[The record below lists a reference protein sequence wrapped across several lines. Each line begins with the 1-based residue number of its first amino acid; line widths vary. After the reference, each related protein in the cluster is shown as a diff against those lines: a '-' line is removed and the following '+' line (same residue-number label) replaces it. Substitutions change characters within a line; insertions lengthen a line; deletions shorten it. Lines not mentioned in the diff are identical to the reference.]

1 MGERANVLVKSG
13 NEQVCLHSHWDGE
26 DLIDTLR
33 HALRI
38 GKSRWGDFQY
48 LTRIIFC
55 QMIKDDVEGLTGYGI
70 SQNVHDANHP
80 SLIVDCDNQTV
91 TIEGKS
97 PVSFS
102 EFVA

>member
-1 MGERANVLVKSG
+1 MGERANIIVRSRD
-13 NEQVCLHSHWDGE
+13 EQVCLYSHWDGE
-26 DLIDTLR
+26 GLISTLK

-38 GKSRWGDFQY
+38 GESRWGDFQY

-70 SQNVHDANHP
+70 SQEVHDANYP

-91 TIEGKS
+91 TKEGGAS
-97 PVSFS
+97 VSFS
-102 EFVA
+102 EYVA